1 MYRCKDNLFW
11 ELGNYFRDGESM
23 ESYYSRFY
31 KLMNELTRN
40 NLQVTTNASECSISS
55 TTSNQIM
62 SQEFV
67 TVVKLGTGKQRD
79 RPNQLFTPQS
89 ESVSEE
95 DSDPEQAARRDKD
108 MQKTCTPLLR
118 YYTSPV
124 IVQKTGIQCF
134 NCKGFGHYA
143 RECRKPKRVKDY
155 AYHKEKMMMCKQAE
169 QGVPLQAEQADWL
182 EDTDE
187 EIDEQELEAHYSYM
201 AKIQE
206 VSPAESSSTDTP
218 LEQCTHMF
226 WEKDDSNVIPV
237 FIKYMYYDIRLIK
250 MRTECVDELLTELEK
265 YDKPLIDLR
274 FVNQKHDELV
284 KKSLLTRSQ
293 FEGQLKEKTKV
304 ISDLKVKEGKDID
317 TMIEMD
323 KQIKFLNEILYKRNQ
338 SIQTIHMLAPK
349 YASLMV
355 DQPLLSNSAF
365 PNPTAKTMEVLIKTL
380 LMPLSNK
387 TILDSHCFVH
397 ELKREMNDDLE
408 YVNSLEKELDE
419 LESEKA
425 DFSNIYDLLLEEC
438 VSKDVTCSYLHSLSD
453 LNANTELQCL
463 YLHKVKEC
471 ECLAQK
477 LSKQTESVNKEVH
490 NKLLKSFAKLEK
502 HSISLEL
509 SLQHCKEQMKNNP
522 VCKENASN
530 VFRKERE
537 QYHEIQDL
545 KAQMQDKNMVINE
558 LKKLILVT
566 KGKSVETQ
574 FDKPSVVRQPNA
586 QRIPKPSVLGKPTP
600 FSNSPEMRSFQT
612 NKSVNKTNASDGLF
626 KPVTQQN
633 LPQKRNQAVRNTNV
647 LKPGMFRIAS
657 TTTQTRTPQLPHA
670 SRNTNPHMSKSLGV
684 IHTTSVSRPQ
694 LKCYQVKDKVV
705 PNNSQVKFQKKEV
718 EDHHRISSISK
729 KTKSVTACNDSSN
742 SRTSNENAVCAEC
755 GTCVFNSNHDACVSR
770 YLKDVNART
779 KKPNVVPI
787 SASKPKRKANKSVA
801 TPHKKTV
808 ASDTTIQKSKSYYK
822 ELYENTNQEWK
833 WWIAKRCPS
842 GYTWTQKPL
851 RTKKIWMPKIRK
863 DDESTSISP
872 TIDIVSRITNIVQL
886 ILFIVD
892 SGCTKH
898 MTGNLK
904 LLCNFVEKFLGT
916 VRFGN
921 DQFAPILG
929 YGDLIQGNVTIKRV
943 YYVEGLNHN
952 LFSVG
957 QFCDAD
963 LEVAFRKSTCF
974 VRDLQGNDLLTG
986 NRGSDL
992 YTISLQETTSST
1004 PICFMAKASP
1014 TQAWLWHRRL
1024 SHLNFDYITL
1034 LSKKDVVTGLP
1045 KLTYVKDQLCS
1056 SCEMSKAK
1064 RSSFKSKAV
1073 PSSKGRLN
1081 LLHMDLCG
1089 PMRVASINGKKY
1101 ILVIVDDYSRY
1112 TWTLFL
1118 RSKDETPEVLKDFL
1132 TMIQRN
1138 LQAQVITVRTD
1149 RGTEFLNKTL
1159 HAYFKE
1165 EGIEHQTST
1174 PRTPEQNGVVE
1185 RRNRTLV
1192 EAARTMLSAS
1202 KLPLSFWAE
1211 AVATA
1216 CYTQNRSIII
1226 SIMERRHY
1234 HIK

>member
-1 MYRCKDNLFW
+1 MTLDNESRSKLNKDYVKPYDYTKQNSLSEIFKAPSL
-11 ELGNYFRDGESM
+11 EYIYQLEHG
-23 ESYYSRFY
+23 
-31 KLMNELTRN
+31 KKVRN
-40 NLQVTTNASECSISS
+40 TMWRKPFVRTKPNIAKNVAFLPVSESISKS
-55 TTSNQIM
+55 RQVFNDMTFNINQFI
-62 SQEFV
+62 
-67 TVVKLGTGKQRD
+67 
-79 RPNQLFTPQS
+79 
-89 ESVSEE
+89 
-95 DSDPEQAARRDKD
+95 
-108 MQKTCTPLLR
+108 
-118 YYTSPV
+118 
-124 IVQKTGIQCF
+124 
-134 NCKGFGHYA
+134 
-143 RECRKPKRVKDY
+143 
-155 AYHKEKMMMCKQAE
+155 
-169 QGVPLQAEQADWL
+169 
-182 EDTDE
+182 
-187 EIDEQELEAHYSYM
+187 EI
-201 AKIQE
+201 
-206 VSPAESSSTDTP
+206 
-218 LEQCTHMF
+218 
-226 WEKDDSNVIPV
+226 
-237 FIKYMYYDIRLIK
+237 
-250 MRTECVDELLTELEK
+250 
-265 YDKPLIDLR
+265 
-274 FVNQKHDELV
+274 
-284 KKSLLTRSQ
+284 
-293 FEGQLKEKTKV
+293 
-304 ISDLKVKEGKDID
+304 
-317 TMIEMD
+317 
-323 KQIKFLNEILYKRNQ
+323 
-338 SIQTIHMLAPK
+338 
-349 YASLMV
+349 V
-355 DQPLLSNSAF
+355 DQTWRKHTSSCF
-365 PNPTAKTMEVLIKTL
+365 RVPTAHDMELLIKTL
-380 LMPLSNK
+380 LMPLSIKSQN
-387 TILDSHCFVH
+387 DSFRFEH
-397 ELKREMNDDLE
+397 ELKTEMHEDFE
-408 YVNSLEKELDE
+408 YVKSLENEVDE

-425 DFSNIYDLLLEEC
+425 DFSNMYDLLIEEC

-453 LNANTELQCL
+453 LNAYAELQYV

-477 LSKQTESVNKEVH
+477 LSKQTESVKNEVH
-490 NKLLKSFAKLEK
+490 NTLLKSFAKLEK

-612 NKSVNKTNASDGLF
+612 NQSVNKTNASDGLF

-633 LPQKRNQAVRNTNV
+633 LPQNRNQAVRNTNV
-647 LKPGMFRIAS
+647 LKSGTYRIAS

-670 SRNTNPHMSKSLGV
+670 SRNTNPHMSKSSGV

-705 PNNSQVKFQKKEV
+705 PNISQVKFQKKEV

-742 SRTSNENAVCAEC
+742 SRTSNVNAVCAEC
-755 GTCVFNSNHDACVSR
+755 GKCVFNSNHDACVSR
-770 YLKDVNART
+770 YLNDVNTRT

-787 SASKPKRKANKSVA
+787 SASQPKRKANKSVA

-863 DDESTSISP
+863 NDVSSNISP
-872 TIDIVSRITNIVQL
+872 TIDIIVQL

-921 DQFAPILG
+921 DQFALILS
-929 YGDLIQGNVTIKRV
+929 YGDLNQGNVMIKRV

-1034 LSKKDVVTGLP
+1034 LSKKDIMTCLP
-1045 KLTYVKDQLCS
+1045 KLKYVKDQLCS
-1056 SCEMSKAK
+1056 TCKMIKSK

-1081 LLHMDLCG
+1081 LFHMDLCG
-1089 PMRVASINGKKY
+1089 PIRV
-1101 ILVIVDDYSRY
+1101 
-1112 TWTLFL
+1112 
-1118 RSKDETPEVLKDFL
+1118 DETPEVLKDFL

-1138 LQAQVITVRTD
+1138 LQDQVISVRTD
-1149 RGTEFLNKTL
+1149 RYTEFLNKTL

-1174 PRTPEQNGVVE
+1174 PRTPE
-1185 RRNRTLV
+1185 
-1192 EAARTMLSAS
+1192 
-1202 KLPLSFWAE
+1202 
-1211 AVATA
+1211 
-1216 CYTQNRSIII
+1216 
-1226 SIMERRHY
+1226 
-1234 HIK
+1234 

>member
-1 MYRCKDNLFW
+1 MH
-11 ELGNYFRDGESM
+11 
-23 ESYYSRFY
+23 
-31 KLMNELTRN
+31 
-40 NLQVTTNASECSISS
+40 
-55 TTSNQIM
+55 
-62 SQEFV
+62 
-67 TVVKLGTGKQRD
+67 
-79 RPNQLFTPQS
+79 
-89 ESVSEE
+89 E
-95 DSDPEQAARRDKD
+95 DFE
-108 MQKTCTPLLR
+108 
-118 YYTSPV
+118 YV
-124 IVQKTGIQCF
+124 
-134 NCKGFGHYA
+134 
-143 RECRKPKRVKDY
+143 
-155 AYHKEKMMMCKQAE
+155 
-169 QGVPLQAEQADWL
+169 
-182 EDTDE
+182 
-187 EIDEQELEAHYSYM
+187 
-201 AKIQE
+201 
-206 VSPAESSSTDTP
+206 
-218 LEQCTHMF
+218 
-226 WEKDDSNVIPV
+226 
-237 FIKYMYYDIRLIK
+237 
-250 MRTECVDELLTELEK
+250 
-265 YDKPLIDLR
+265 
-274 FVNQKHDELV
+274 
-284 KKSLLTRSQ
+284 KSLK
-293 FEGQLKEKTKV
+293 KEV
-304 ISDLKVKEGKDID
+304 
-317 TMIEMD
+317 
-323 KQIKFLNEILYKRNQ
+323 
-338 SIQTIHMLAPK
+338 
-349 YASLMV
+349 
-355 DQPLLSNSAF
+355 
-365 PNPTAKTMEVLIKTL
+365 
-380 LMPLSNK
+380 
-387 TILDSHCFVH
+387 
-397 ELKREMNDDLE
+397 
-408 YVNSLEKELDE
+408 DE

-453 LNANTELQCL
+453 LNAYAELQCL

-612 NKSVNKTNASDGLF
+612 KQSVNKTNVSDGLF
-626 KPVTQQN
+626 KPVTQQS
-633 LPQKRNQAVRNTNV
+633 LPQNRNQAIRNTNV

-670 SRNTNPHMSKSLGV
+670 SRNTNPHMSKSSGV

-705 PNNSQVKFQKKEV
+705 PNNSQVKFKKKEV

-742 SRTSNENAVCAEC
+742 SRTSNVNAVCAEC
-755 GTCVFNSNHDACVSR
+755 GKCVCNSNHDACVSR

-779 KKPNVVPI
+779 KKPKVVPI

-822 ELYENTNQEWK
+822 ELYENTHEEWK

-842 GYTWTQKPL
+842 GYTWKQKPL

-863 DDESTSISP
+863 EDVSTSISP

-916 VRFGN
+916 VCFGN
-921 DQFAPILG
+921 DKFAPILG
-929 YGDLIQGNVTIKRV
+929 YGDLNQGNVTIKQV

-952 LFSVG
+952 LFLVG
-957 QFCDAD
+957 QFYDAD
-963 LEVAFRKSTCF
+963 LEVAFRKATCF
-974 VRDLQGNDLLTG
+974 VRDLQGNNLLT
-986 NRGSDL
+986 
-992 YTISLQETTSST
+992 
-1004 PICFMAKASP
+1004 
-1014 TQAWLWHRRL
+1014 
-1024 SHLNFDYITL
+1024 
-1034 LSKKDVVTGLP
+1034 
-1045 KLTYVKDQLCS
+1045 
-1056 SCEMSKAK
+1056 
-1064 RSSFKSKAV
+1064 
-1073 PSSKGRLN
+1073 
-1081 LLHMDLCG
+1081 
-1089 PMRVASINGKKY
+1089 
-1101 ILVIVDDYSRY
+1101 
-1112 TWTLFL
+1112 
-1118 RSKDETPEVLKDFL
+1118 
-1132 TMIQRN
+1132 
-1138 LQAQVITVRTD
+1138 
-1149 RGTEFLNKTL
+1149 
-1159 HAYFKE
+1159 
-1165 EGIEHQTST
+1165 
-1174 PRTPEQNGVVE
+1174 
-1185 RRNRTLV
+1185 
-1192 EAARTMLSAS
+1192 
-1202 KLPLSFWAE
+1202 

-1226 SIMERRHY
+1226 STHGKTAY
-1234 HIK
+1234 HIINDRKPSIKHLHIFGCICYITRDGENLDKMKEKGDPCVMVGYSTQSKMISCLQQEEHTLIFESIHIKLVPQDKRRPDYDNSDPVPPRQNVVPTAEKTDSSQQGLEFLFSPLLEEYYNPTHGLAEENNNDQAEMPSVHQFKQDDSLPTDLEMCMFALTVSIVEPKNIKEAMVDSAWIEAMQDELHQFDRLKIHQSPRGTSGGIPFHGDMLVSMDVKETKLHCNVFSRGQIPSSSKLVPKVVPLAVKTATSRQELELLFHHHIAMLRTTAFKMRHSMRMLVKHSSSQDGIDDKDNDKGSKSISQSMLEFEGYGPKTSMNVSEDASNKVRESLDALLVEELVSNDKKKTIFPIVAKINFSRPQQQEKPVRKPVKYAEMYRLMLLRPQHVGFGDLPNLTGHPQKEDQGYVDSGCSRHMIGNMSYLSDFKEFDEG

>member
-1 MYRCKDNLFW
+1 
-11 ELGNYFRDGESM
+11 
-23 ESYYSRFY
+23 
-31 KLMNELTRN
+31 
-40 NLQVTTNASECSISS
+40 
-55 TTSNQIM
+55 
-62 SQEFV
+62 
-67 TVVKLGTGKQRD
+67 
-79 RPNQLFTPQS
+79 
-89 ESVSEE
+89 
-95 DSDPEQAARRDKD
+95 
-108 MQKTCTPLLR
+108 
-118 YYTSPV
+118 
-124 IVQKTGIQCF
+124 
-134 NCKGFGHYA
+134 
-143 RECRKPKRVKDY
+143 
-155 AYHKEKMMMCKQAE
+155 
-169 QGVPLQAEQADWL
+169 
-182 EDTDE
+182 
-187 EIDEQELEAHYSYM
+187 
-201 AKIQE
+201 
-206 VSPAESSSTDTP
+206 
-218 LEQCTHMF
+218 
-226 WEKDDSNVIPV
+226 
-237 FIKYMYYDIRLIK
+237 
-250 MRTECVDELLTELEK
+250 
-265 YDKPLIDLR
+265 
-274 FVNQKHDELV
+274 
-284 KKSLLTRSQ
+284 
-293 FEGQLKEKTKV
+293 
-304 ISDLKVKEGKDID
+304 
-317 TMIEMD
+317 
-323 KQIKFLNEILYKRNQ
+323 
-338 SIQTIHMLAPK
+338 
-349 YASLMV
+349 
-355 DQPLLSNSAF
+355 
-365 PNPTAKTMEVLIKTL
+365 
-380 LMPLSNK
+380 MPLSNK

-397 ELKREMNDDLE
+397 ELKKEMNDDLE
-408 YVNSLEKELDE
+408 YVKSLEKEIDE

-477 LSKQTESVNKEVH
+477 LSKQTESVNNEVH
-490 NKLLKSFAKLEK
+490 NKLLK
-502 HSISLEL
+502 I
-509 SLQHCKEQMKNNP
+509 
-522 VCKENASN
+522 
-530 VFRKERE
+530 
-537 QYHEIQDL
+537 
-545 KAQMQDKNMVINE
+545 
-558 LKKLILVT
+558 T

-633 LPQKRNQAVRNTNV
+633 LPRNRNQAVRNTNV

-657 TTTQTRTPQLPHA
+657 TTTQTRTPQFPHA
-670 SRNTNPHMSKSLGV
+670 SRNTNPHMSKSSGV

-787 SASKPKRKANKSVA
+787 SASKPKKKMNKSVA

-851 RTKKIWMPKIRK
+851 KTKKIWMPKIRK

-974 VRDLQGNDLLTG
+974 VRDLQGNDLLTS

-992 YTISLQETTSST
+992 YHNFRPKETTSST

-1034 LSKKDVVTGLP
+1034 LSKKEVVNGLP
-1045 KLTYVKDQLCS
+1045 KLKYVKDQLCS

-1064 RSSFKSKAV
+1064 RSSFKTKAV

-1089 PMRVASINGKKY
+1089 PMR
-1101 ILVIVDDYSRY
+1101 
-1112 TWTLFL
+1112 
-1118 RSKDETPEVLKDFL
+1118 DETPEVLKDFL

-1165 EGIEHQTST
+1165 EGIKHQTST

-1226 SIMERRHY
+1226 STHGKMAY
-1234 HIK
+1234 HIIMIGNLRIKHLHILVAFV

>member
-1 MYRCKDNLFW
+1 M
-11 ELGNYFRDGESM
+11 
-23 ESYYSRFY
+23 
-31 KLMNELTRN
+31 
-40 NLQVTTNASECSISS
+40 
-55 TTSNQIM
+55 
-62 SQEFV
+62 
-67 TVVKLGTGKQRD
+67 
-79 RPNQLFTPQS
+79 
-89 ESVSEE
+89 
-95 DSDPEQAARRDKD
+95 
-108 MQKTCTPLLR
+108 
-118 YYTSPV
+118 
-124 IVQKTGIQCF
+124 
-134 NCKGFGHYA
+134 
-143 RECRKPKRVKDY
+143 
-155 AYHKEKMMMCKQAE
+155 
-169 QGVPLQAEQADWL
+169 
-182 EDTDE
+182 
-187 EIDEQELEAHYSYM
+187 
-201 AKIQE
+201 
-206 VSPAESSSTDTP
+206 
-218 LEQCTHMF
+218 
-226 WEKDDSNVIPV
+226 
-237 FIKYMYYDIRLIK
+237 
-250 MRTECVDELLTELEK
+250 
-265 YDKPLIDLR
+265 
-274 FVNQKHDELV
+274 
-284 KKSLLTRSQ
+284 
-293 FEGQLKEKTKV
+293 
-304 ISDLKVKEGKDID
+304 
-317 TMIEMD
+317 
-323 KQIKFLNEILYKRNQ
+323 
-338 SIQTIHMLAPK
+338 
-349 YASLMV
+349 
-355 DQPLLSNSAF
+355 
-365 PNPTAKTMEVLIKTL
+365 
-380 LMPLSNK
+380 
-387 TILDSHCFVH
+387 
-397 ELKREMNDDLE
+397 
-408 YVNSLEKELDE
+408 
-419 LESEKA
+419 
-425 DFSNIYDLLLEEC
+425 YDLLLEEC
-438 VSKDVTCSYLHSLSD
+438 VSKDVICSYLHSLSE
-453 LNANTELQCL
+453 LNAHTELQCM

-477 LSKQTESVNKEVH
+477 LSKQTESVNNEVH
-490 NKLLKSFAKLEK
+490 NKLLKSFSKLEK

-600 FSNSPEMRSFQT
+600 FSNSPEMRI
-612 NKSVNKTNASDGLF
+612 
-626 KPVTQQN
+626 TQQS
-633 LPQKRNQAVRNTNV
+633 LPQNRNQAVRNTNV

-670 SRNTNPHMSKSLGV
+670 SRNITNPHVSKSSGV
-684 IHTTSVSRPQ
+684 NHTTSVSRPQ
-694 LKCYQVKDKVV
+694 LKCYQVKDK
-705 PNNSQVKFQKKEV
+705 
-718 EDHHRISSISK
+718 
-729 KTKSVTACNDSSN
+729 SVTACNDSSN
-742 SRTSNENAVCAEC
+742 SRTSNVNAVCAEC
-755 GTCVFNSNHDACVSR
+755 GKCVFNSNHDACVSR

-808 ASDTTIQKSKSYYK
+808 ASDTTIQKSKSYFK

-833 WWIAKRCPS
+833 WWIAKRCPT

-863 DDESTSISP
+863 DDESTTHDGQS
-872 TIDIVSRITNIVQL
+872 QA
-886 ILFIVD
+886 
-892 SGCTKH
+892 
-898 MTGNLK
+898 
-904 LLCNFVEKFLGT
+904 FVEKFLGT
-916 VRFGN
+916 VHFGN

-986 NRGSDL
+986 SRGSDL

-1034 LSKKDVVTGLP
+1034 LLKKDVVTGLP

-1159 HAYFKE
+1159 HSYFKE

-1174 PRTPEQNGVVE
+1174 PKHMTERIVE
-1185 RRNRTLV
+1185 RQNPYILV
-1192 EAARTMLSAS
+1192 DALRTMLS
-1202 KLPLSFWAE
+1202 SF
-1211 AVATA
+1211 
-1216 CYTQNRSIII
+1216 S
-1226 SIMERRHY
+1226 SFHY
-1234 HIK
+1234 HLG

>member
-1 MYRCKDNLFW
+1 
-11 ELGNYFRDGESM
+11 
-23 ESYYSRFY
+23 
-31 KLMNELTRN
+31 
-40 NLQVTTNASECSISS
+40 
-55 TTSNQIM
+55 
-62 SQEFV
+62 
-67 TVVKLGTGKQRD
+67 
-79 RPNQLFTPQS
+79 
-89 ESVSEE
+89 
-95 DSDPEQAARRDKD
+95 
-108 MQKTCTPLLR
+108 
-118 YYTSPV
+118 
-124 IVQKTGIQCF
+124 
-134 NCKGFGHYA
+134 
-143 RECRKPKRVKDY
+143 
-155 AYHKEKMMMCKQAE
+155 
-169 QGVPLQAEQADWL
+169 
-182 EDTDE
+182 
-187 EIDEQELEAHYSYM
+187 
-201 AKIQE
+201 
-206 VSPAESSSTDTP
+206 
-218 LEQCTHMF
+218 
-226 WEKDDSNVIPV
+226 
-237 FIKYMYYDIRLIK
+237 
-250 MRTECVDELLTELEK
+250 
-265 YDKPLIDLR
+265 
-274 FVNQKHDELV
+274 
-284 KKSLLTRSQ
+284 
-293 FEGQLKEKTKV
+293 
-304 ISDLKVKEGKDID
+304 
-317 TMIEMD
+317 
-323 KQIKFLNEILYKRNQ
+323 
-338 SIQTIHMLAPK
+338 
-349 YASLMV
+349 
-355 DQPLLSNSAF
+355 
-365 PNPTAKTMEVLIKTL
+365 
-380 LMPLSNK
+380 
-387 TILDSHCFVH
+387 
-397 ELKREMNDDLE
+397 
-408 YVNSLEKELDE
+408 
-419 LESEKA
+419 
-425 DFSNIYDLLLEEC
+425 
-438 VSKDVTCSYLHSLSD
+438 
-453 LNANTELQCL
+453 
-463 YLHKVKEC
+463 
-471 ECLAQK
+471 
-477 LSKQTESVNKEVH
+477 
-490 NKLLKSFAKLEK
+490 
-502 HSISLEL
+502 
-509 SLQHCKEQMKNNP
+509 MKNNP

-612 NKSVNKTNASDGLF
+612 KQSVNKTNVSDGLF
-626 KPVTQQN
+626 KQVTQQN
-633 LPQKRNQAVRNTNV
+633 LPQNRKQAEIHSNV
-647 LKPGMFRIAS
+647 LKPGMYRIAT
-657 TTTQTRTPQLPHA
+657 TTTQNREPQLPHA
-670 SRNTNPHMSKSLGV
+670 SRNTNPHVSKSSGV
-684 IHTTSVSRPQ
+684 NHTTSVSRPQ
-694 LKCYQVKDKVV
+694 LK
-705 PNNSQVKFQKKEV
+705 
-718 EDHHRISSISK
+718 
-729 KTKSVTACNDSSN
+729 
-742 SRTSNENAVCAEC
+742 
-755 GTCVFNSNHDACVSR
+755 

-779 KKPNVVPI
+779 KKSKVVPI

-801 TPHKKTV
+801 TSPKKTV
-808 ASDTTIQKSKSYYK
+808 ASDTSIQKSKSYHK

-842 GYTWTQKPL
+842 GYTWTQNPL

-863 DDESTSISP
+863 DDISTSISP
-872 TIDIVSRITNIVQL
+872 IIDIVSRITNIVQL

-904 LLCNFVEKFLGT
+904 LLCNFIEKFMGT

-929 YGDLIQGNVTIKRV
+929 YGDLNQGNVTIKRV

-1034 LSKKDVVTGLP
+1034 LSKKDIVTGLP
-1045 KLTYVKDQLCS
+1045 KLKYVKDQLCS

-1226 SIMERRHY
+1226 STHGKTAY
-1234 HIK
+1234 HIINDRKPSIKHLHIFGCICYITRDGENLDKMKEKEDPCVMVGYSTQSKDFVFTIRELNVGDYAGGNEIDLRNVLDENQAPQRGMCLSVLFYCQEQIKCLSGLENIEDTINIRA